1 MSFVVAAP
9 EQVQAAAH
17 DLAGIRALLAGATAS
32 AAAPTTA
39 VAAAGSGWGIGPGTR
54 VVEALPAPRV
64 SPFPAV
70 FQDVSLVVS
79 VRVPAQAVAD
89 AVREGPGDC
98 WKTLSCSTSSP
109 GPQIGED
116 RMSLTFALRFRAGS
130 HADRGRRRCGPR
142 CCGTSRSGGGRR
154 CIARIEPR
162 AARAAR
168 SGSGQNLGGAVAARG
183 VTVGQPLGIPPVR
196 TTRRVALRPKQGES
210 IRKCCENAGCFFS
223 PLLQLVRVTLSW
235 LPISKVTSRQ
245 KESRG
250 PHARVR
256 DLIWLMP
263 N

>member
-32 AAAPTTA
+32 AAAPTAA
-39 VAAAGSGWGIGPGTR
+39 VAAAGSGWGIGPGSR

-168 SGSGQNLGGAVAARG
+168 SGSGQNRGGRG
-183 VTVGQPLGIPPVR
+183 CGREVTVGQILGIADPR
-196 TTRRVALRPKQGES
+196 AELHCAPKPGES

-223 PLLQLVRVTLSW
+223 PA
-235 LPISKVTSRQ
+235 IAA
-245 KESRG
+245 G
-250 PHARVR
+250 
-256 DLIWLMP
+256 
-263 N
+263 